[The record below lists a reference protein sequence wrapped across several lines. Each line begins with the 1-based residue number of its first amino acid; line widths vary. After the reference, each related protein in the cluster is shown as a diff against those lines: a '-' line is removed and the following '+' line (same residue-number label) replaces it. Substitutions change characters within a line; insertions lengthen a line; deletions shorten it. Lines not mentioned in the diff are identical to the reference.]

1 MALKQAKSSVMSEL
15 DENKHGSSSD
25 YGVTRSDRMAELTG
39 VITSASATGSP
50 SSNETEWTVFLYEI
64 HHSSVRYLYNRQ
76 EIVKA
81 ATREEALEKSKL
93 LERGDT
99 HVIGVSL
106 IPTAQYNELNCHS
119 WKW

>member
-1 MALKQAKSSVMSEL
+1 
-15 DENKHGSSSD
+15 
-25 YGVTRSDRMAELTG
+25 
-39 VITSASATGSP
+39 
-50 SSNETEWTVFLYEI
+50 
-64 HHSSVRYLYNRQ
+64 VRYLYNRQ

-106 IPTAQYNELNCHS
+106 IPTAQYNEHNCHS